1 MLVFFVM
8 FLSTSPLL
16 RGQSE
21 FVSSY
26 ICGLEEEHK
35 ISANTNPV
43 ADAGIVL
50 KIDSRNDLPMNN
62 LMSSL
67 PMYTSS
73 VRGIAGGIDSGLYC
87 YFPPG
92 SYYTVCSSDTYYL
105 TLRRDNFSLTLLEYP
120 NTPRLTYLATYS
132 CEKN

>member
-1 MLVFFVM
+1 M
-8 FLSTSPLL
+8 FLINCPYCGE

-26 ICGLEEEHK
+26 ICGLEEVHR
-35 ISANTNPV
+35 IANTRDI
-43 ADAGIVL
+43 ADSGIVL
-50 KIDSRNDLPMNN
+50 TIDSRNSLPMNN
-62 LMSSL
+62 LMSDL

-73 VRGIAGGIDSGLYC
+73 VRGIGGDFDSGLYC

-92 SYYTVCSSDTYYL
+92 SYYTVCSNDNHYL
-105 TLRRDNFSLTLLEYP
+105 TLRRDDLSLTLLEYP
-120 NTPRLTYLATYS
+120 NTPPLTYFARYS